1 MKKTPTLAILL
12 FGSCTGVLLAQN
24 SPAPDRPAEGP
35 LRANPGTTAPGVHPP
50 SPMDGNRFA
59 PGPPPPMP
67 GTVETPPGGH
77 VKTEE
82 KVRTPVPTA
91 AATAAS
97 APAVTPSVAAPP
109 PPTPKKTPATRARKK
124 KTAAS
129 RGTTPSAVVSPVPTP
144 K

>member
-1 MKKTPTLAILL
+1 MKKTPTLAILF
-12 FGSCTGVLLAQN
+12 FGSCAGVLLAQN

-67 GTVETPPGGH
+67 GTVETPPGGR

-82 KVRTPVPTA
+82 KLGTPVPTA
-91 AATAAS
+91 AATAAP
-97 APAVTPSVAAPP
+97 APAVTPTAAAPP
-109 PPTPKKTPATRARKK
+109 PPTPKPTRAARARKK
-124 KTAAS
+124 TAAPRS
-129 RGTTPSAVVSPVPTP
+129 TTPSAAVSPVPTP
-144 K
+144 R